1 MREIRQQVHEGGGM
15 FFVRID
21 DKTAA
26 KLEYS
31 LKSEHLMTIDH
42 TEVDKSLKGE
52 GIGHSL
58 VERAISFARSNKMK
72 VIPYCPFA
80 KAIIDK
86 TPEFQDVILKS

>member
-15 FFVRID
+15 FFIRIG
-21 DKTAA
+21 DKILA

-42 TEVDKSLKGE
+42 TEVDESLKGE
-52 GIGHSL
+52 GIGHLL
-58 VERAISFARSNKMK
+58 VEKAISFARSNKMK

-86 TPEFQDVILKS
+86 TTEFQDVILKS